1 MKILHIL
8 ASLSRDGAQNML
20 LQLLAGLN
28 RQQYQHTVISLRG
41 VEEIG
46 EELRRIGIPVRSVGM
61 QAGQPTPSALRRL
74 LAILRSLDRP
84 DLIQGWDY
92 YGDFAASLGN
102 LAMRWK
108 SPVVW
113 AIHHTPF
120 SLSKERPL
128 TALLIRMGAWFSHN
142 PRGIVYVSQASR
154 DRHEALG
161 YFPGRARLIPNG
173 FDPAKFFPSDE
184 ECARLRADL
193 GVAPAIRLIGTIARF
208 HPMKDHANF
217 LAAAGKLSQRRGD
230 VQFLLAGRDVD
241 THNPALQELIRANGL
256 ENKVHLLG
264 ERSDVRQLMN
274 ALDIF
279 TVSSAW
285 GESFPLVVGEA
296 MLCGLPC
303 AVTDVGDS
311 ARVVGET
318 GVVVPPRDPEA
329 LCRAWERL
337 LDFGA
342 PERAALG
349 QSARQRIIENYSLAA
364 VAGQYETMYADVV
377 AAPLEKPR

>member
-1 MKILHIL
+1 MKVLHIV
-8 ASLSRDGAQNML
+8 ASLARDGAQNML
-20 LQLLAGLN
+20 LQLIAASD
-28 RQQYQHTVISLRG
+28 RQVYRHTVISLRG
-41 VEEIG
+41 VEEVG
-46 EELRRIGIPVRSVGM
+46 EELCSLGIPVHAVGM
-61 QAGQPTPSALRRL
+61 QAGSPTPSAWRKL
-74 LAILRSLDRP
+74 LSILRSLDQP

-120 SLSKERPL
+120 SLSKERGL
-128 TALLIRMGAWFSHN
+128 TALLIRMGAWFSHS
-142 PRGIVYVSQASR
+142 PRQIVYVSQASR

-161 YFPGRARLIPNG
+161 YFPGRARVIPNG
-173 FDPAKFFPSDE
+173 FDPAKFFPSAE
-184 ECARLRADL
+184 ERARLRADL
-193 GVAPAIRLIGTIARF
+193 GVDPAIRLIGSIARF

-217 LAAAGKLSQRRGD
+217 LAAAGELSRRRDD
-230 VQFLLAGRDVD
+230 VHFLLAGRDVD
-241 THNPALQELIRANGL
+241 AHNPALTELVRKHGL

-264 ERSDVRQLMN
+264 QRTDVRPLMN

-296 MLCGLPC
+296 MLCEVPC
-303 AVTDVGDS
+303 VVTDVGDS

-318 GVVVPPRDPEA
+318 GAVVPPRDPES
-329 LCRAWERL
+329 LCRAWDRL
-337 LDFGA
+337 LALSDS
-342 PERAALG
+342 ERRTLG
-349 QSARQRIIENYSLAA
+349 QSARRRVIENYSLAA
-364 VAGQYETMYADVV
+364 IVHQYEQLYAD
-377 AAPLEKPR
+377 ALSGRS